1 MKHFLSLPYVIASE
15 ITLFPWRTEAR
26 VITAKI
32 EGKEMSV
39 SQWIFDDWKKQE
51 SCAHWDFQDADV
63 SSLDKLV
70 INQVNTC
77 LFYQACK
84 VHDIVCFGD

>member
-15 ITLFPWRTEAR
+15 ITVLPWRTEAR

-51 SCAHWDFQDADV
+51 SCAHWDFQDAEPR
-63 SSLDKLV
+63 L
-70 INQVNTC
+70 
-77 LFYQACK
+77 
-84 VHDIVCFGD
+84 